1 MPVTAVHAERRLTA
15 VMAADVVG
23 YTRLMGRDEDGT
35 LARLKAHRKEIFEP
49 LVAEYH
55 GRTVKLMGD
64 GALCEFAS
72 VVDAVRCAV
81 LTQRTLDEREQVVA
95 ETDRIRLRIGI
106 NLGDIIL
113 DEGDI
118 YGDGVNIA
126 ARLQQLAEPGG
137 VLVSGTAY
145 DQLQGKLDLPL
156 DSIGEQRVK
165 NVERP
170 VRVYRVRLD
179 GVPTRPSA
187 VRLRWLRLALAGAG
201 AGAPIGALGA
211 WWLMS
216 GQPSVPVKPSLAV
229 LPFENVGGAPAD
241 DYYADGVTDDLITDL
256 AKLSGLSVIA
266 RNSAFRFKGQAVAVA
281 DVARDLGVRYA
292 VEGSLR
298 RSGDEMRINVQLV
311 DTTTGANLWAER
323 YERSTADVFSI
334 EEEMIGHVATT

>member
-1 MPVTAVHAERRLTA
+1 
-15 VMAADVVG
+15 MAADVVG

-35 LARLKAHRKEIFEP
+35 LARLKAHRKEVFEP

-137 VLVSGTAY
+137 VLVSGTVY
-145 DQLQGKLDLPL
+145 DHLQGKLDLSL

-170 VRVYRVRLD
+170 VRAYRVRLN
-179 GVPTRPSA
+179 GVPIRSGAVPTRW
-187 VRLRWLRLALAGAG
+187 RRLALATTGVIA
-201 AGAPIGALGA
+201 ILCALGA
-211 WWLMS
+211 WWLTS
-216 GQPSVPVKPSLAV
+216 GQPSEPGKPPLVV
-229 LPFENVGGAPAD
+229 LPFVNVSGAPTD
-241 DYYADGVTDDLITDL
+241 EYYADGV
-256 AKLSGLSVIA
+256 
-266 RNSAFRFKGQAVAVA
+266 
-281 DVARDLGVRYA
+281 
-292 VEGSLR
+292 
-298 RSGDEMRINVQLV
+298 
-311 DTTTGANLWAER
+311 
-323 YERSTADVFSI
+323 
-334 EEEMIGHVATT
+334 